1 MDSLKL
7 VEIYCKMDQFCKNI
21 ETYLYQQPQL
31 TCLAESEKVAR
42 CRLSLAE
49 LLSIELFFYFSHRQ
63 TFKDY
68 YTDLQK
74 EYSSYFPHLVS
85 YIRFVELKGS
95 LLWPLYLFSQ
105 SEGLGIC
112 EGLSFIDS
120 TKLSVCQNLRIAS
133 HRVFDGLAERGK
145 TSI

>member
-1 MDSLKL
+1 MSNLP
-7 VEIYCKMDQFCKNI
+7 IYKMDQFCKNM
-21 ETYLYQQPQL
+21 EAYLSHQPQL
-31 TCLAESEKVAR
+31 TCLTESRKVPL
-42 CRLSLAE
+42 CRLTLAE
-49 LLSIELFFYFSHRQ
+49 LLSIELFFYFSRRQ

-85 YIRFVELKGS
+85 YTRFVELKGS

-105 SEGLGIC
+105 SEGLSIC

-133 HRVFDGLAERGK
+133 HRVFEGLAEGGK